1 MRYLTVTL
9 PVALLLT
16 LAAPAL
22 AAEAVRGQIVVGFH
36 SGTTHA
42 RAAALV
48 QDAGGRVARRLDRI
62 GAVVVRPRSGSDTS
76 ALRKRLRRLS
86 AVRYAEPDFILA
98 KSVTPDDPSYNVQ
111 YALGSSA
118 NGISAPSA
126 WDHRTSCSLVAELD
140 TGVQYNHPDLTGN
153 VWHNPHEIAG
163 NNVDDDHNGYVDDYY
178 GVNIQ
183 EGRDSGSDGDGHG
196 THVAGIMAGH
206 GNNGTGISGECWS
219 AQVMPIRFMNDQG
232 KGSTSD
238 AIAGID
244 YAIHEHA
251 KIVNCSFGSSA
262 SSSALQD
269 AVKSAENAGVLL
281 VVAAGN
287 NSQSVDSTPEYPA
300 AYTNGNILTVAATD
314 SAGNLASFSNYGA
327 KSVDLGAPGD
337 NIYSTSLTST
347 YKYLSG
353 TSMAAPMVS
362 AAAAMLHADDSNL
375 TYSQIRSTL
384 KASVDPDPALQGKT
398 VAGGRLDVNH
408 ALAQAGG

>member
-1 MRYLTVTL
+1 MRSLTVML
-9 PVALLLT
+9 PAVLV
-16 LAAPAL
+16 LAVPAPAL
-22 AAEAVRGQIVVGFH
+22 GAESARGQIIVGFR
-36 SGTTHA
+36 SGTAHA
-42 RAAALV
+42 RVDALV
-48 QDAGGRVARRLDRI
+48 QKAGGRVARRLDRI
-62 GAVVVRPRSGSDTS
+62 GAAVVKPRTGRDTS
-76 ALRKRLRRLS
+76 ALRTRLRRVH

-111 YALGSSA
+111 YALGSSSD
-118 NGISAPSA
+118 GISAPTA
-126 WDHRTSCSLVAELD
+126 WGQHTSCSLVGELD

-178 GVNIQ
+178 GVNI
-183 EGRDSGSDGDGHG
+183 EKGRDSGSDGDGHG

-206 GNNGTGISGECWS
+206 GNNATGISGECWS

-232 KGSTSD
+232 KGTTSD

-244 YAIHEHA
+244 YAIHMHA

-269 AVKSAENAGVLL
+269 AVTSAQDAGVLL

-287 NSQSVDSTPEYPA
+287 DSQSIDSTPEYPA

-327 KSVDLGAPGD
+327 KSVDVGAPGD
-337 NIYSTSLTST
+337 NIYSTYLTST

-353 TSMAAPMVS
+353 TSMASPMVA
-362 AAAAMLHADDSNL
+362 AAAAMLHAHFTKL

-398 VAGGRLDVNH
+398 VTGGRLDLAK
-408 ALAQAGG
+408 ALTQAAG